1 MLNKNKGLVLIEIP
15 IVIAIL
21 CILFF
26 VSIKCY
32 GQAKKVLVYREEM
45 RKETVLFKCIK
56 KELLY
61 NAEFDKLLVA
71 FKDNETLYINSEN
84 LDINRIINNNITDLL
99 DTSVNNNDKYI
110 KIQKLNSE
118 NIIKL
123 KLEQKVSK
131 FDSTMVS
138 EEVSISRNIR

>member
-1 MLNKNKGLVLIEIP
+1 M
-15 IVIAIL
+15 
-21 CILFF
+21 
-26 VSIKCY
+26 
-32 GQAKKVLVYREEM
+32 
-45 RKETVLFKCIK
+45 
-56 KELLY
+56 
-61 NAEFDKLLVA
+61 
-71 FKDNETLYINSEN
+71 YINSEN

-118 NIIKL
+118 NAIKL
-123 KLEQKVSK
+123 KLEQKASK

>member
-15 IVIAIL
+15 LVIAVL

-26 VSIKCY
+26 ISIKCY
-32 GQAKKVLVYREEM
+32 DNAKKVLVYREEM
-45 RKETVLFKCIK
+45 RKETVIFKSVK

-61 NAEFDKLLVA
+61 NAEYNKLLAA
-71 FKDNETLYINSEN
+71 FKDSENLYINSEN
-84 LDINRIINNNITDLL
+84 LDINRIISNNITDLL
-99 DTSVNNNDKYI
+99 DTSVNSSDKYI

-118 NIIKL
+118 NTIKL

-131 FDSTMVS
+131 FDSNMVS
-138 EEVSISRNIR
+138 EEVCISRNVR

>member
-21 CILFF
+21 CILFLI
-26 VSIKCY
+26 SIKCY
-32 GQAKKVLVYREEM
+32 GSAKKVLAYREEI
-45 RKETVLFKCIK
+45 RKETVIFKSIK

-61 NAEFDKLLVA
+61 NAGYDNLLAA

-84 LDINRIINNNITDLL
+84 LDIDRIINNNITDLF
-99 DTSVNNNDKYI
+99 DASINSNNKYI

-118 NIIKL
+118 NTIKV
-123 KLEQKVSK
+123 KIEQKVSK
-131 FDSTMVS
+131 FNSNMVS
-138 EEVSISRNIR
+138 EEVCISRNVR